1 MSVYSEV
8 NREFNIT
15 SRPRLTNVKKNC
27 AIKPLIY
34 DMVLED
40 FIVESLW
47 STFSSRHFERLAD
60 VGGFTREV
68 FDCNTKDFN
77 RRKY

>member
-8 NREFNIT
+8 NREFRT
-15 SRPRLTNVKKNC
+15 WPRLKLTNIKKNC
-27 AIKPLIY
+27 TIKSLVY

-47 STFSSRHFERLAD
+47 STFSSRHFERLAN

-68 FDCNTKDFN
+68 FE
-77 RRKY
+77 